1 MSLTSELRGG
11 PLADWFAARF
21 PGRGLAADL
30 ATDLMGRPRSGPSNG
45 DLDPGHWPAV
55 GGAVGTRLGW
65 AVEPA
70 PPYYALYGS
79 HNAGLI
85 GWDDAHQAAAA
96 FSTHRPGEHGP
107 PLGSEGRAL
116 AWRPTPTGWVDTAPS
131 AGEQPARRQDGT
143 HPEIVG
149 GFAARAAAFLDRV
162 PPGAFGTDGEETVL
176 ARVALVLGDWEQ
188 AYRRG
193 PDVPRA
199 ARAALE
205 RAAVAGDAGAL
216 LESVDPAALAD
227 TTALIAHARRHGLLD
242 QLAGTAAAATL
253 RGHAFPVFAEQ
264 WADGDLLLDPGDGNS
279 TTLIDIKTVMSGRN
293 PSTVLRWLWQLLGY
307 AYLADLG
314 CPEWRIGRVGL
325 CFARHA
331 HVVAWDVDEPGL
343 LAARSAPGAFAHER
357 AGFRAVFTATM
368 TARGLQLS

>member
-30 ATDLMGRPRSGPSNG
+30 ATDLVGRPRSGPPNG
-45 DLDPGHWPAV
+45 ELDPGHWPAV

-85 GWDDAHQAAAA
+85 GWDDAHQAAGA
-96 FSTHRPGEHGP
+96 FPTHRPGEHGP

-116 AWRPTPTGWVDTAPS
+116 AWRPTPTGWVDTAPG
-131 AGEQPARRQDGT
+131 AGQQPARRQDGT

-216 LESVDPAALAD
+216 LELMALA
-227 TTALIAHARRHGLLD
+227 
-242 QLAGTAAAATL
+242 
-253 RGHAFPVFAEQ
+253 E
-264 WADGDLLLDPGDGNS
+264 
-279 TTLIDIKTVMSGRN
+279 
-293 PSTVLRWLWQLLGY
+293 
-307 AYLADLG
+307 
-314 CPEWRIGRVGL
+314 
-325 CFARHA
+325 
-331 HVVAWDVDEPGL
+331 
-343 LAARSAPGAFAHER
+343 APH
-357 AGFRAVFTATM
+357 
-368 TARGLQLS
+368 SC